1 MGKVQ
6 DDIPASLLSRSSFPV
21 LPRMNLSDKGFA
33 VCAFKFSGFHR
44 DCLNT
49 ILLRVNFHSKNALT
63 FNINIY
69 MIYANCA
76 K

>member
-6 DDIPASLLSRSSFPV
+6 DDIPASLSSRSSFPV
-21 LPRMNLSDKGFA
+21 LPRMNLSDKDFA
-33 VCAFKFSGFHR
+33 VCAFKFSGFRR

-49 ILLRVNFHSKNALT
+49 IRRVNFHSKNALS